1 MTVEEWTFASDAE
14 TLVQLQ
20 PTRKLLHIVL
30 FKQELLQISKFSKKN
45 KKNSAFFFSFNMQ
58 ARKGKLSFAQETCT

>member
-30 FKQELLQISKFSKKN
+30 FKQELLQISKFSKK
-45 KKNSAFFFSFNMQ
+45 KKSGLGS
-58 ARKGKLSFAQETCT
+58 G